1 MKKYLT
7 VAAILGALAFVSVT
21 YFAQATEPVATTTTT
36 VETTAP
42 VVEHTDH
49 ADHATHAAT
58 GVDAVAAECETTVA
72 AHFEGKTPSDDEKHA
87 ALKACVDGKAADA
100 KAEVT
105 E

>member
-7 VAAILGALAFVSVT
+7 VAAVLGALAFVSVT

-36 VETTAP
+36 IETTAP

-49 ADHATHAAT
+49 VGHAAT
-58 GVDAVAAECETTVA
+58 GVEVVADECEATVA
-72 AHFEGKTPSDDEKHA
+72 ASFEGKTPSDDEKNA
-87 ALKACVDGKAADA
+87 ALKACVDGKAAEA
-100 KAEVT
+100 KTEVT